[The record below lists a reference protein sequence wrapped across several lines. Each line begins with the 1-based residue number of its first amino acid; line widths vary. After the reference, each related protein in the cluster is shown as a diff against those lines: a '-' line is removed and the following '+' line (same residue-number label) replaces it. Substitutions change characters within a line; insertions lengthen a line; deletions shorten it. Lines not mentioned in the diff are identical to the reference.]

1 MPVKT
6 NEREYREYPEF
17 SEDRKAEV
25 RTLEDGQEVVEGYAT
40 TWDEYLL
47 WDDGEYRMY
56 ERVDP
61 HAYDECDMSDVIFQ
75 LNHEGRVYA
84 RGSNKTLTIRPDEKG
99 LFIRAYLGGTAAG
112 RELRE
117 EIKGGYLT
125 RMSQG
130 FRVDQEKREI
140 IENREDGR
148 IDIHRTILRMK
159 KLYDVSVVPLPANDA
174 TSISA
179 RSISEGVIAEAKQE
193 RLAEE
198 ARRRTKEQIAIM
210 ADMI

>member
-1 MPVKT
+1 MPMKV
-6 NEREYREYPEF
+6 NEREYREF
-17 SEDRKAEV
+17 CIDRQAEV

-47 WDDGEYRMY
+47 WDDGEYRML
-56 ERVDP
+56 ERVDE
-61 HAYDECDMSDVIFQ
+61 HAYDECDMSDIIFQ

-84 RGSNKTLTIRPDEKG
+84 RGSNKTLTVTADDHG
-99 LFIRAYLGGTAAG
+99 LKTVAYLGGTDAG
-112 RELRE
+112 RQLLE

-130 FRVDQEKREI
+130 FRVKQEKREVVEDR
-140 IENREDGR
+140 ENRR
-148 IDIHRTILRMK
+148 VDIHRTILKME
-159 KLYDVSVVPLPANDA
+159 KLYDVSVVSLPANDA

-179 RSISEGVIAEAKQE
+179 RSVCEGVIAEVKQE
-193 RLAEE
+193 RLAIE
-198 ARRRTKEQIAIM
+198 AQRRKKEQIAIM

>member
-1 MPVKT
+1 MPVKL

-17 SEDRKAEV
+17 CDERKAEV
-25 RTLEDGQEVVEGYAT
+25 RMLEDGQEVVEGYAT

-47 WDDGEYRMY
+47 WDDGEYRMF
-56 ERVDP
+56 ERIDP
-61 HAYDECDMSDVIFQ
+61 HAYDECDLSDVIFQ
-75 LNHEGRVYA
+75 LNHEGRVFA
-84 RGSNKTLTIRPDEKG
+84 RGSNKTLIVRPDEKG
-99 LFIRAYLGGTAAG
+99 LFNRAYLSGTEAG
-112 RELRE
+112 RQLRE

-140 IENREDGR
+140 VENREDGR
-148 IDIHRTILRMK
+148 IDVHRTILKMK
-159 KLYDVSVVPLPANDA
+159 KLYDVSVVSLPANDA

-179 RSISEGVIAEAKQE
+179 RSISEGFIAEAKQE
-193 RLAEE
+193 RLAIE
-198 ARRRTKEQIAIM
+198 AQRRKKEQIAIM